1 MERDYGQEIIHVFS
15 QRLKLVFALPEAS
28 LPAQM
33 ALSLERLKRREV
45 ERSADADEQ
54 PRQLCAE
61 GAERER
67 S

>member
-1 MERDYGQEIIHVFS
+1 MERDYGQEMIHVFS

-45 ERSADADEQ
+45 ERSAED
-54 PRQLCAE
+54 PTRQLCTDGTAC
-61 GAERER
+61 ERN